1 MKNRKLRLDLDQL
14 TVDSFAVAEDARGA
28 GTVHAHLPV
37 PPDEPASDGY
47 GECNTYYDSCNGSC
61 ASCVNSCWNTCNATC
76 QSCIPQCQLS
86 YHSVC
91 HVAATSPEAGCYY

>member
-14 TVDSFAVAEDARGA
+14 TVDSFSVAGGAAGA
-28 GTVHAHLPV
+28 GTVHAHIPV

-47 GECNTYYDSCNGSC
+47 GECNTYYDSCNGTC

-76 QSCIPQCQLS
+76 QSCIVQCQQS